1 MPSRNRVPNAAELVS
16 RSLNCTRAVSP
27 CKRSDILNAP
37 RNCSRLCTYS
47 RPRYAPAYD
56 EQIIARPRA
65 EVQPQPL
72 LWFPDDA
79 MTEGRCGKSTRQKKS
94 RRFRRLLKLI
104 TGRRQTE
111 WTGATRC
118 PNEDDQSHNRESLT
132 DRKRTNFFS
141 LHLPCRPLAYREGDL
156 RLEKIVR
163 RILGRALFRHRLS
176 QPLDLRIQQ
185 RDALG
190 QFLDRQQVQVLS
202 DLVRDFLPRLV
213 VVLACHGVLP
223 WHPRLTVSLGPVASG
238 GTAG

>member
-79 MTEGRCGKSTRQKKS
+79 MRERRCGKSTRQKKS

-104 TGRRQTE
+104 TGSRQTE

-118 PNEDDQSHNRESLT
+118 PTKDKPSHKRESLI
-132 DRKRTNFFS
+132 DRKQAVFFRIR
-141 LHLPCRPLAYREGDL
+141 LPCRPVAEYQTQSISRQTNIVADATVWSNGAAIDL
-156 RLEKIVR
+156 LRAAPSRTSDIDRASSSRL
-163 RILGRALFRHRLS
+163 
-176 QPLDLRIQQ
+176 
-185 RDALG
+185 
-190 QFLDRQQVQVLS
+190 
-202 DLVRDFLPRLV
+202 
-213 VVLACHGVLP
+213 
-223 WHPRLTVSLGPVASG
+223 
-238 GTAG
+238 